1 MDITKDPVIAALD
14 GLRVIV
20 RALRASAYSA
30 ERGLG
35 VSGAQLFVLR
45 ELESEPGISLAQLA
59 EKTMTDPSSVSVVV
73 ARLVETGL
81 VLRKRDPDDA
91 RRAQLTL
98 SPRGRTLLKKA
109 PEPVQRRLI
118 SALQA
123 MPKKRVRRLAEMLSE
138 LSVALGIDQAETPQM
153 FFEEE
158 PPRPRRRPAAQ
169 KNR

>member
-45 ELESEPGISLAQLA
+45 EIESEPGISLAQLA
-59 EKTMTDPSSVSVVV
+59 GKTMTDPSSVSVVV
-73 ARLVETGL
+73 ARLVDTGL

-98 SPRGRTLLKKA
+98 SPRGRSLLKKA

-118 SALQA
+118 AALQA
-123 MPKKRVRRLAEMLSE
+123 MPKKRVGRLAEVLGE

-158 PPRPRRRPAAQ
+158 PARARRRPAPQ

>member
-1 MDITKDPVIAALD
+1 MEITKDPVIAALD

-45 ELESEPGISLAQLA
+45 ELESEPGMSLAQLA
-59 EKTMTDPSSVSVVV
+59 AKTMTDPSSVSVVV
-73 ARLVETGL
+73 ARLVEAGL
-81 VLRKRDPDDA
+81 VQRKRDPTDA
-91 RRAQLTL
+91 RRARLTL
-98 SPRGRTLLKKA
+98 SPRGRSVLKKA

-118 SALQA
+118 AALQA
-123 MPKKRVRRLAEMLSE
+123 MPKKRVRRFAEVLAEVST
-138 LSVALGIDQAETPQM
+138 ALGVDEAETPQM
-153 FFEEE
+153 FFEGE
-158 PPRPRRRPAAQ
+158 PPHSGRRPATQ

>member
-1 MDITKDPVIAALD
+1 MDITRDPVIAALD

-30 ERGLG
+30 ERGSG

-45 ELESEPGISLAQLA
+45 ELESEPGASLAQLA
-59 EKTMTDPSSVSVVV
+59 GKTMTDPSSVSVVV
-73 ARLVETGL
+73 ARLVDAGL
-81 VLRKRDPDDA
+81 VLRKRHPTDA

-118 SALQA
+118 AALQE
-123 MPKKRVRRLAEMLSE
+123 MPKKRVRRFAEMLEE
-138 LSVALGIDQAETPQM
+138 LAAALGVDRRETPQM

-158 PPRPRRRPAAQ
+158 HAHGGRRPAAQ
-169 KNR
+169 KSR

>member
-1 MDITKDPVIAALD
+1 MEITKDPVIAALD

-45 ELESEPGISLAQLA
+45 ELESEPGASLAQLA
-59 EKTMTDPSSVSVVV
+59 AKTMTDPSSVSVVV

-81 VLRKRDPDDA
+81 VLRKRDPTDA

-98 SPRGRTLLKKA
+98 APRGRTLLKKA
-109 PEPVQRRLI
+109 FESVQRRLI
-118 SALQA
+118 GSLQA
-123 MPKKRVRRLAEMLSE
+123 MPKKKVRRLAEMLAE
-138 LSVALGIDQAETPQM
+138 VAAALGVDRAEIPQM

-158 PPRPRRRPAAQ
+158 AVRSGRRRAAP
-169 KNR
+169 KSR

>member
-1 MDITKDPVIAALD
+1 MEITKDPVIAALD
-14 GLRVIV
+14 GMRVIV

-45 ELESEPGISLAQLA
+45 ELESEPGASLAQLA
-59 EKTMTDPSSVSVVV
+59 ARTMTDPSSVSVVV
-73 ARLVETGL
+73 ARLVESGL
-81 VLRKRDPDDA
+81 VQRKRDPTDA
-91 RRAQLTL
+91 RRAQLSL

-118 SALQA
+118 AALQA
-123 MPKKRVRRLAEMLSE
+123 MPKKRVRRFAEVLAE
-138 LSVALGIDQAETPQM
+138 VAAAMGVDQGETPQM

-158 PPRPRRRPAAQ
+158 PSRTGRRPATQ